1 MNPKYYRRQI
11 AEIGLEDMVID
22 VSSLQKA
29 METMSELDE
38 LEKVLN
44 HIKFNLRTDIRN
56 LRVEY
61 MQMIQ
66 EADSLINKRSIL
78 GRKKTI
84 DDVMRKK
91 KALKKERNTNIAAY
105 EIIENL
111 INDYL
116 KQIDESRLYIKNHIQ
131 MKVK

>member
-1 MNPKYYRRQI
+1 
-11 AEIGLEDMVID
+11 
-22 VSSLQKA
+22 
-29 METMSELDE
+29 
-38 LEKVLN
+38 
-44 HIKFNLRTDIRN
+44 
-56 LRVEY
+56 

-66 EADSLINKRSIL
+66 EADGLINKRSLL

-84 DDVMRKK
+84 DDVVRKK

>member
-11 AEIGLEDMVID
+11 AEIGIENMVID

-66 EADSLINKRSIL
+66 EADGLINKRSLL

-84 DDVMRKK
+84 DDVVRKK

>member
-11 AEIGLEDMVID
+11 AEIGIEDMVID

-29 METMSELDE
+29 METMNELDE

-66 EADSLINKRSIL
+66 EADGLINKRSIL

>member
-11 AEIGLEDMVID
+11 AEIGIEDMVID

-84 DDVMRKK
+84 DDVVRKK

>member
-11 AEIGLEDMVID
+11 AEIGIEDMVID

-38 LEKVLN
+38 LEKLLN

-66 EADSLINKRSIL
+66 EADGLINKKSLL

-84 DDVMRKK
+84 DDVVRKK

>member
-11 AEIGLEDMVID
+11 AEIGIEDMVID

-29 METMSELDE
+29 METMNELDE

-78 GRKKTI
+78 GRKKPSMMSC
-84 DDVMRKK
+84 VRKK
-91 KALKKERNTNIAAY
+91 P
-105 EIIENL
+105 
-111 INDYL
+111 
-116 KQIDESRLYIKNHIQ
+116 
-131 MKVK
+131 

>member
-11 AEIGLEDMVID
+11 AEIGIEDMVID

-29 METMSELDE
+29 METMNELDE

>member
-11 AEIGLEDMVID
+11 AEIGIEDMVID

-29 METMSELDE
+29 MKTMNELDE

-84 DDVMRKK
+84 DDVRRKK

>member
-11 AEIGLEDMVID
+11 AEIGIEDMVID

-66 EADSLINKRSIL
+66 EADGLINKKSLL

>member
-11 AEIGLEDMVID
+11 AEVGIEDMVID

-29 METMSELDE
+29 METMNELDE

-66 EADSLINKRSIL
+66 EADGLINKRSLL

-84 DDVMRKK
+84 DDVVRKK

>member
-11 AEIGLEDMVID
+11 AEIGIEDMVID

-29 METMSELDE
+29 METMNELDE

-116 KQIDESRLYIKNHIQ
+116 KQIDESRLYIKTTS
-131 MKVK
+131 K

>member
-11 AEIGLEDMVID
+11 AEIGIEDMVID

-66 EADSLINKRSIL
+66 EADDLINKKSLL

-84 DDVMRKK
+84 DDVVRKK

>member
-11 AEIGLEDMVID
+11 AEIGIENMVID

-66 EADSLINKRSIL
+66 EADGLINKKSLL

-84 DDVMRKK
+84 DDVVRKK

>member
-11 AEIGLEDMVID
+11 AEIGIEDMVID

-66 EADSLINKRSIL
+66 EADGLINKRSLL

-84 DDVMRKK
+84 DDVVRKK

>member
-11 AEIGLEDMVID
+11 AEIGIEDMVID

-29 METMSELDE
+29 MKTMNELDE

>member
-1 MNPKYYRRQI
+1 MNPKYYHRQI
-11 AEIGLEDMVID
+11 AEIGIEDMVID

-29 METMSELDE
+29 METMNELDE

-66 EADSLINKRSIL
+66 EADGLINKRSIL

>member
-11 AEIGLEDMVID
+11 AEVGIEDMVID

-29 METMSELDE
+29 METMNELDE

-66 EADSLINKRSIL
+66 EADGLINKRSLL

-84 DDVMRKK
+84 DDVVKK
-91 KALKKERNTNIAAY
+91 KKTLKKERNTNIAAY

>member
-11 AEIGLEDMVID
+11 AEIGIEDMVID

-66 EADSLINKRSIL
+66 EADGLINKKSLL

-84 DDVMRKK
+84 DDVVRKK